1 MRNPAILLL
10 VMIMFSFGCN
20 NPQKPAATGNTD
32 SLKMK
37 QDADNLNNILKKVDV
52 PSQIF
57 SAPGD
62 QLSLVKGK
70 KGTVIFLDP
79 SDLETEDGGAPGK
92 QVIVELKEMT
102 TGADLARANAQTMS
116 NGKLLVSGGAYYINM
131 TSGGKQ
137 LKLKKDKD
145 LKVAFPKFT
154 DSTMSVFYGQRDST
168 GRMNWQPANQQ
179 FTSKNGYGVNTEDT
193 MDNRSIMVYNSKNYK
208 LMGYVGNDSTYK
220 RDTATLG
227 ALKYKAIAEKNTSD
241 SIFREKSKA
250 FIKMTEKLN
259 KNLYDITNIKQLG
272 WINCDRF
279 ARLEQKTSITYTI
292 DPKDSITYAHVY
304 LVYKD
309 INSVVDNV
317 FYDTQTTGTRD
328 FDNSPIGY
336 KARLIAVTNRN
347 GELLACK
354 MDMTIANNQHTLIV
368 WKKTTPEELNSYFD
382 PGNNWGQ

>member
-1 MRNPAILLL
+1 MRNSAILLL
-10 VMIMFSFGCN
+10 VTILFLFGCN
-20 NPQKPAATGNTD
+20 NPQKPATGNTD

-37 QDADNLNNILKKVDV
+37 QDADNLNNILKKVDM

-116 NGKLLVSGGAYYINM
+116 DGKLLVSGGAYYVNI

-179 FTSKNGYGVNTEDT
+179 FSSKKGYSVNTADT
-193 MDNRSIMVYNSKNYK
+193 MDDRSIMVYDSKNYK

-220 RDTATLG
+220 RDTSSLRTIKEKGIEARKEEAVKAQIQRDGQNSTDA
-227 ALKYKAIAEKNTSD
+227 ALSSEKLKAMIETS
-241 SIFREKSKA
+241 
-250 FIKMTEKLN
+250 EKLN
-259 KNLYDITNIKQLG
+259 KSLYDIT
-272 WINCDRF
+272 
-279 ARLEQKTSITYTI
+279 
-292 DPKDSITYAHVY
+292 
-304 LVYKD
+304 
-309 INSVVDNV
+309 SV
-317 FYDTQTTGTRD
+317 
-328 FDNSPIGY
+328 
-336 KARLIAVTNRN
+336 KLI
-347 GELLACK
+347 L
-354 MDMTIANNQHTLIV
+354 
-368 WKKTTPEELNSYFD
+368 
-382 PGNNWGQ
+382 